1 MEKKKGY
8 LHKFTLTEKFIAFCI
23 SIAISYI
30 TIISILLHDDFL
42 ALRDGTLYFFISL
55 FLYFFISLAFIKN
68 HIRLTTFFLIK
79 LTRKNLNLSKKIL
92 RSFIFPSIFLAGGF
106 LTIFIISIYQ
116 VSLSLLPSSDFI
128 TNNSIAQEVNSRY
141 TLLIIMIFIISIA
154 VFQITNLSKIQ
165 RLKISVC
172 IISTLLSLVI
182 TSLSFFVVSR
192 ILIILYWIIIIFT
205 TPWVPG

>member
-42 ALRDGTLYFFISL
+42 ALRDGT
-55 FLYFFISLAFIKN
+55 LYFFISLAFIKN